1 MLHDPTSLA
10 ALAATAAMAVACAI
24 LSVIVVARKWAFIGE
39 GIAHSGFGGAGV
51 AWLIMLASPQ
61 LMHAGWLP
69 YLAIVVFCLLTALGI
84 GAVSRSSRI
93 SSDTAIGIFMVASL
107 AFGFLVQQI
116 FRQTT
121 HGIEPPGFSDIL
133 FGHFSGISVRF
144 SVAGIMVALAVTAT
158 LIALE
163 KEILYYCLDPLAA
176 QASGVPAAFVHYL
189 LMVLIA
195 LTVVIGIPI
204 TGSVLVT
211 ALLVLPGATGN
222 LISQNLRHVLA
233 VSIASAVTAAVAGV
247 AISLSVTRVHIP
259 AGPVIV
265 LVLFV
270 IFVAAYAAKRLSR
283 AGLHA

>member
-1 MLHDPTSLA
+1 MLHDPASLA

-51 AWLIMLASPQ
+51 AWLVMLAAPQ
-61 LMHAGWLP
+61 LMHAIWLP
-69 YLAIVVFCLLTALGI
+69 YLAIVVFCLITALGI

-121 HGIEPPGFSDIL
+121 NGIEPPGFSDIL
-133 FGHFSGISVRF
+133 FGHFSGISMRF
-144 SVAGIMVALAVTAT
+144 SAAAIMVALAVTVT

-189 LMVLIA
+189 LMMLIA
-195 LTVVIGIPI
+195 VTVVIGIPI

-233 VSIASAVTAAVAGV
+233 ISIAAAVTAAVAGV
-247 AISLSVTRVHIP
+247 SVSLSVTRVHIP

-270 IFVAAYAAKRLSR
+270 LFLAAYAAKRLSR
-283 AGLHA
+283 SRLHA